1 MKHAKKMIAFILVI
15 TITLIQGISANASN
29 INLND
34 DSANL
39 LYKNH
44 HSEEILIDGKTYI
57 YNLYLTDEGNRG
69 MDILDE
75 SGQIIA
81 QLEYDEDN
89 YTTLVDGH
97 VWSVGTPDKNV
108 NVLADANWIY
118 FSSVDHTI
126 TWPEAAAVA
135 VIAGAIAI
143 GIGFIG
149 PQAVIG
155 AIGFGALSVIAGM
168 SPGGRVDA
176 TIYKFNSSL
185 INQYKVIW
193 MFCDPLG
200 VWYGPYTNMVNQ

>member
-97 VWSVGTPDKNV
+97 VWSVGTPDK
-108 NVLADANWIY
+108 
-118 FSSVDHTI
+118 
-126 TWPEAAAVA
+126 
-135 VIAGAIAI
+135 
-143 GIGFIG
+143 
-149 PQAVIG
+149 
-155 AIGFGALSVIAGM
+155 M
-168 SPGGRVDA
+168 
-176 TIYKFNSSL
+176 
-185 INQYKVIW
+185 
-193 MFCDPLG
+193 
-200 VWYGPYTNMVNQ
+200 